1 MKKFIIYENIK
12 KILLVILG
20 IILSL
25 VFLEIGLQITSFTL
39 SIIKECKKE
48 IIKDTNTIT
57 ILCLGEST
65 TDGQWP
71 PILQAILNKKSKNKK
86 FIVIDE
92 ALSGTNTRRIAEKIE
107 NYLIKY
113 NADIVI
119 SMMGI
124 NDSGLDYKKYK
135 IKILSLFLLIIS
147 HIKQHF
153 YYTEEDTL
161 YFGCLLEE
169 LSSNNFVKIAYNI
182 YSRTGYVKVQ
192 KHIGLK
198 VVKRIQ

>member
-1 MKKFIIYENIK
+1 M
-12 KILLVILG
+12 
-20 IILSL
+20 
-25 VFLEIGLQITSFTL
+25 